1 MASEFLNIYDELIQ
15 IRKYLIKKGQ
25 SRYKGS
31 IASNKL
37 SEAENC
43 CDRARQLFSNVKLDE
58 KSELVTRVTA
68 AYDKIKSLFL
78 EISELCSS
86 PSVLKTDTMEFDLR
100 TACNLIPILDGKEAT
115 VKRLIDAV
123 EMYGEMLN
131 SSEKSLLIKF
141 VLKSRLSENAKLRLS
156 DNYSSIEDLVKDLK
170 KHLLTTKSYTA
181 IQSRLLHT
189 KQSWRS
195 IDEFGTE
202 LEKLFSELTIT
213 QAECDSDK
221 YSVLKPM
228 NEKMAIKVF
237 SDGLNGSRL
246 STIVAARNF
255 SCLKDAIQAA
265 KDEQMATPSTSTGVM
280 QFSRRGGRGK
290 YQSSFRQAPRPRGS
304 QYNTYNNRF
313 QRHGRPLQNG
323 SYNNYYNRGSNKP
336 FQNHNRGRSFR
347 NSRRGNWHGNTRNV
361 LSAQLTSEDS
371 AQNSSM
377 VQGTQNVNN
386 QFFRD

>member
-15 IRKYLIKKGQ
+15 IRRYLIKKGQ

-43 CDRARQLFSNVKLDE
+43 CERARLLLSNIKLDE
-58 KSELVTRVTA
+58 KSELVTTA
-68 AYDKIKSLFL
+68 TTTYDKIKSLFL
-78 EISELCSS
+78 EISQLCSS
-86 PSVLKTDTMEFDLR
+86 PSVLKTDTMDFDLR
-100 TACNLIPILDGKEAT
+100 AACSLIPILDGKEAT

-156 DNYSSIEDLVKDLK
+156 DNYPSIEDLVKDIK

-195 IDEFGTE
+195 IDEYGTE
-202 LEKLFSELTIT
+202 IEKLFSELTIA
-213 QAECDSDK
+213 QAEGNSEK
-221 YSVLKPM
+221 YSVLKPL
-228 NEKMAIKVF
+228 NEKTAIKVF
-237 SDGLNGSRL
+237 SDGLNDSRL

-265 KDEQMATPSTSTGVM
+265 KDEQLATPSTSAGVM
-280 QFSRRGGRGK
+280 QFSRTGGQGK
-290 YQSSFRQAPRPRGS
+290 YQSSLRQGPRPRGA

-313 QRHGRPLQNG
+313 QRSVRPLQNS
-323 SYNNYYNRGSNKP
+323 SYNSHYRGSSRP
-336 FQNHNRGRSFR
+336 FQNHNRGRTFR
-347 NSRRGNWHGNTRNV
+347 NSRRGNWRGNTRNV
-361 LSAQLTSEDS
+361 LSAQLTTENN
-371 AQNSSM
+371 AQNCSVLKDTENM
-377 VQGTQNVNN
+377 NN